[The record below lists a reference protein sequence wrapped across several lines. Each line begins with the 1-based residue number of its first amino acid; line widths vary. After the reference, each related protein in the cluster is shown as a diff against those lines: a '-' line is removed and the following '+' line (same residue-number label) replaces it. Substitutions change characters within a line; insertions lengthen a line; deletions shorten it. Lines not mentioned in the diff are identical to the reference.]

1 MTEKAAE
8 DMGLIPGI
16 PVGEGGA
23 DAFVGVIGLNAH
35 QPGKLTLITGSSHL
49 HVAQFKDPIHRKG
62 MWGAYP
68 DAIVPGLRMV
78 EGGQTSTG
86 SIVNWF
92 KNQLC
97 GTVKMQAEKE
107 GCSVYDIL
115 NREAAKLP
123 IEQKVW

>member
-1 MTEKAAE
+1 
-8 DMGLIPGI
+8 MGS
-16 PVGEGGA
+16 V
-23 DAFVGVIGLNAH
+23 
-35 QPGKLTLITGSSHL
+35 
-49 HVAQFKDPIHRKG
+49 
-62 MWGAYP
+62 P

-123 IEQKVW
+123 IGAEGLVALDFFQGNRTPHVRSGCQRYVLRIVFGTYTGAYVSCDY